1 MRRAR
6 WRNARDAT
14 SVEAAVTTAADT
26 EADGEATEAAVVG
39 AAGDSARRE
48 RLTPPRG
55 ARRGRVSAGGRYEEC
70 HVGTSTCRPGP
81 NVGDY
86 RYEASQDRK
95 STRLNSSHS
104 QKSYSVFFLTKK

>member
-26 EADGEATEAAVVG
+26 EADGEATEAAVVV

-70 HVGTSTCRPGP
+70 HVGTSTCRPTNKLVSILTSGH
-81 NVGDY
+81 
-86 RYEASQDRK
+86 
-95 STRLNSSHS
+95 TMRLCTSS
-104 QKSYSVFFLTKK
+104 